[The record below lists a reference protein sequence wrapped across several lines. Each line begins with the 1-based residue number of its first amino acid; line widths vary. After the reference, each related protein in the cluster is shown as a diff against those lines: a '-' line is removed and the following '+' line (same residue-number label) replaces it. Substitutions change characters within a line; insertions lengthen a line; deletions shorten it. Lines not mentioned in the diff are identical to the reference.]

1 MYLDIK
7 VFYIDMNFYIENN
20 FYFVRNEEIILVL
33 EFINN
38 IFNEYCYNCIL

>member
-20 FYFVRNEEIILVL
+20 FYFVRNEKIIL

-38 IFNEYCYNCIL
+38 IFNEFCYNCIL

>member
-20 FYFVRNEEIILVL
+20 FYFVRNEEIIL

-38 IFNEYCYNCIL
+38 IFNEFCYNCIL

>member
-7 VFYIDMNFYIENN
+7 VFNIDMNFYIESN
-20 FYFVRNEEIILVL
+20 FYFVRNEEIIL

-38 IFNEYCYNCIL
+38 IFNEFCYNCIL